1 MRAVCLFGFLLAMA
15 VAWAQRGPE
24 KPFVPNNRW
33 ALVVGASNYPASYGE
48 LKYSARDARDFAALL
63 EGDLGFNPAN
73 VRLVADAGPPAQA
86 PTSAHILAALD
97 SLLRDKRLDKGNLF
111 VFYFSGHGIGTE
123 QGDFLLPSD
132 VVPGQE
138 AKMGV
143 PIKAVIARIVAAGL
157 KNVIFLTDACRAGE
171 KNPFGQ
177 ELNDLGRKA
186 NIAVLLGCSPG
197 RRSYEYPELHHGAF
211 TYFLMEALRDP
222 KLRDASGA
230 VWASKVG
237 ADLQAKVRDYTERD
251 HGKYAQVPSLWA
263 ESSTLDVLLAAY
275 PQPPISEVA
284 FKAFKDGA
292 QRLDRSSFANA
303 CVQYA
308 SALFDQD
315 RFDLAVETLKLVD
328 QLGESTPGSQYTL
341 GVCLNS
347 LGRVLEA
354 NRVFVRLRKEGG
366 FWADLGAMTDPS
378 RQVAPSERLV
388 AARRML
394 TMRGNWAIRWLALET
409 IRRWADYPEAVA
421 VTARFAGDPELEPRQ
436 RAVARAELATMRGQ
450 WKEAL
455 RQFAAARGAPG
466 DLPAN
471 DALHWLEMTAVVGLD
486 DRATRDAWVRRGL
499 DNPKAKGQTLLSMAG
514 WAKNDDLTPERIH
527 DLKLALAEPLDPDQV
542 VLATRI
548 AGAHLLEIADGLKAA
563 AKRHPYTWQT
573 QFVLFLVATL
583 QKDAAGAQAATE
595 MWDRYMD
602 DDLSVAVLVCSVMS
616 NLLEES
622 VILGR
627 TSREDYT
634 AQIDTYFLGLKPY
647 VGRFGY
653 DAELWG
659 DFIRYG
665 LTAQRNAQVRLL
677 LDRYLKF
684 KPGEIPTEL
693 RPLLFLID
701 LNTAVG
707 PAATKLWD
715 PKAFS
720 PQELADPTWIWAAYQ
735 AATGRPAVARTLIK
749 GLRAPSEPLQPFA
762 DSLRA
767 YLAALAGDRAT
778 AKKLLAKDEQSVA
791 VAAFHGLAWAA
802 LGDWKQALPRLERQ
816 RREWMWS
823 YLFVQKLAIQK
834 LDERYRKL
842 GQWEKHRELVYDA
855 SMAQIGNPLFA
866 HFGYGREPGLAQFK
880 GTIALNGGGSLDDK
894 TTFPGKLRLVIDG
907 AGVVSGSFAEEG
919 GPIVPIAGRV
929 DGYGNLT
936 GTATIAGKPYRVAA
950 KIAPPA
956 LYASFAKFRET
967 GQFVQLVGLAGDRV
981 ALVGWTEPSPPRR
994 PRGSP

>member
-1 MRAVCLFGFLLAMA
+1 MRAVWIVGLFLSMA
-15 VAWAQRGPE
+15 STWAQRGAD

-33 ALVVGASNYPASYGE
+33 ALIVGASNYPKSYGE
-48 LKYSARDARDFAALL
+48 LKYSAQDARDFAALL

-73 VRLVADAGPPAQA
+73 VRLVADDGPPEQA
-86 PTSAHILAALD
+86 PTSGHILAALD
-97 SLLRDKRLDKGNLF
+97 SLLSDKRLDKGNLF
-111 VFYFSGHGIGTE
+111 VFYFSGHGVGTAE
-123 QGDFLLPSD
+123 GDFLLPSD
-132 VVPGQE
+132 IVPGQE

-143 PIKAVIARIVAAGL
+143 PIKAVMARIVAAGL

-177 ELNDLGRKA
+177 ELNDLARKA
-186 NIAVLLGCSPG
+186 NLAVILGCSPG
-197 RRSYEYPELHHGAF
+197 RRSYEYPELRHGAF
-211 TYFLMEALRDP
+211 TYFLMQALRDP

-237 ADLQAKVRDYTERD
+237 VDLQTKVRDYTERD
-251 HGKYAQVPSLWA
+251 HGKYAQVPALWA

-275 PQPPISEVA
+275 PQPPITDVA

-303 CVQYA
+303 CVEYA

-328 QLGESTPGSQYTL
+328 GLGESTPGSDYTL

-354 NRVFVRLRKEGG
+354 NRVFTRLRAQGG
-366 FWADLGAMTDPS
+366 FWADLAAMTDPS
-378 RQVAPSERLV
+378 RQAPPSERLA
-388 AARRML
+388 AARRAVG
-394 TMRGNWAIRWLALET
+394 TPGNWAIRWLALEV
-409 IRRWADYPEAVA
+409 IRKWADFPEAVA
-421 VTARFAGDPELEPRQ
+421 VTARFGADPNLDLRK
-436 RAVARAELATMRGQ
+436 RAVARAELATMQGR
-450 WKEAL
+450 WKDAL
-455 RQFAAARGAPG
+455 REFAAARGAPG
-466 DLPAN
+466 DLPTN
-471 DALHWLEMTAVVGLD
+471 DTLHWLEMTAVVGLD

-499 DNPKAKGQTLLSMAG
+499 ANAKAKGQTLLSMAG
-514 WAKNDDLTPERIH
+514 WAKNEDQTSARIQ
-527 DLKLALAEPLDPDQV
+527 DLKLALAEPLDPDQI
-542 VLATRI
+542 VLATRL
-548 AGAHLLEIADGLKAA
+548 AGAYVLDVADELKSA

-583 QKDAAGAQAATE
+583 QHDAPGAQAAAE

-602 DDLSVAVLVCSVMS
+602 DDLSVAFLVSSVMS

-622 VILGR
+622 VIIGR
-627 TSREDYT
+627 ATREAYT
-634 AQIDTYFLGLKPY
+634 AQIDSYFLGLKPY

-665 LTAQRNAQVRLL
+665 MTAQRNAQVRLI

-684 KPGEIPTEL
+684 KPREIPTEL
-693 RPLLFLID
+693 RPLLFLVD

-735 AATGRPAVARTLIK
+735 AAMGRPATARALIK
-749 GLRAPSEPLQPFA
+749 GLRPPSEPLQPFA

-767 YLAALAGDRAT
+767 YLAALSGDRAT
-778 AKKLLAKDEQSVA
+778 AKKLLAKDESSVA
-791 VAAFHGLAWAA
+791 VAAFHGLAWAE
-802 LGDWKQALPRLERQ
+802 LGDWGKALPRLERQ
-816 RREWMWS
+816 TKEWMWS
-823 YLFVQKLAIQK
+823 YLFVQRVAIQK
-834 LDERYRKL
+834 LDEHYRKL
-842 GQWEKHRELVYDA
+842 GQGDKHRELVYRL
-855 SMAQIGNPLFA
+855 SMAQVGNPLFA
-866 HFGYGREPGLAQFK
+866 QFGYGLKPGLAQFK
-880 GTIALNGGGSLDDK
+880 GVIALNGGGSLDNK
-894 TTFPGKLRLVIDG
+894 TTFPGKLRLTVDG
-907 AGVVSGSFAEEG
+907 AGGASGSFTEEG
-919 GPIVPIAGRV
+919 GPVVPIKGRV
-929 DGYGNLT
+929 DAYGNLS
-936 GTATIAGKPYRVAA
+936 GTATIGGKLYRVAA

-956 LYASFAKFRET
+956 LYAGDNRFRKT
-967 GQFVQLVGLAGDRV
+967 GQFVQLVGLDGDRI
-981 ALVGWTEPSPPRR
+981 AIFGWSEPIPPRKR
-994 PRGSP
+994 RG